1 MTKTV
6 TKFSAS
12 ECAAIE
18 KAISERMSVRAFL
31 DTPVPRELIERLL
44 DIAARA
50 PSGTNMQPWR
60 AHVVVGAEKDRV
72 TKAVFAHF
80 AETGAQRHDSEY
92 KYYPDQFF
100 EPYLSRRRKVGWDM
114 YGILGIKKGDNA
126 AMAAQHGRNYMFFDA
141 PVGIVFTID
150 RRLEIGSWLDYGYF
164 LEALSVA
171 ARAHGL
177 ETCSQAAFA
186 YFHKPVRK
194 ALELPDEEMVV
205 CGFSIGYADWSA
217 PINALETERT
227 AANDFATFRG
237 F

>member
-1 MTKTV
+1 MTKKVAEFT
-6 TKFSAS
+6 AA

-18 KAISERMSVRAFL
+18 KAIGERRSIRAFL
-31 DTPVPRELIERLL
+31 DTPVPREQIERLL

-60 AHVVVGAEKDRV
+60 AHVVVGAEKEKV
-72 TKAVFAHF
+72 TQAVLGDF
-80 AETGAQRHDSEY
+80 AETGVQRHDSEY
-92 KYYPDQFF
+92 KYYPDEFF

-114 YGILGIKKGDNA
+114 YGILGIKKGDGA

-186 YFHKPVRK
+186 YFHKPVRE
-194 ALELPDEEMVV
+194 ALQLAPEEMVV
-205 CGFSIGYADWSA
+205 CGLSLGYADWSA

-227 AANDFATFRG
+227 AAKDFATFRG

>member
-1 MTKTV
+1 MTKPV
-6 TKFSAS
+6 AEFSAS

-18 KAISERMSVRAFL
+18 KAISERRSIRAFL
-31 DTPVPRELIERLL
+31 NTPVPRELIERLL

-60 AHVVVGAEKDRV
+60 AHVVVGEAKEKV

-80 AETGAQRHDSEY
+80 AETGGQRHDSEY

-141 PVGIVFTID
+141 PVGIIFTID

-164 LEALSVA
+164 LEAVSIA
-171 ARAHGL
+171 ARANGL
-177 ETCSQAAFA
+177 DTCSQQAFA
-186 YFHKPVRK
+186 FFHKVIREQL
-194 ALELPDEEMVV
+194 AFDDNEVLV
-205 CGFSIGYADWSA
+205 CGMSLGYADWNA
-217 PINALETERT
+217 KINTLRTERIPVE
-227 AANDFATFRG
+227 DFATFRG